1 MKKSLLLLLF
11 SMAHL
16 AWSQEPVKAVFSLEE
31 ALEFAYENNAQMIN
45 SDRDVQ
51 AAYAQKWATIASGLP
66 QISASGSYQ
75 DQLKRPV
82 SLLPGEIF
90 GGEPGTYIPVQFGQK
105 MNMVGTA
112 TLNQKVFDG
121 SYIVGVQAIK
131 TYIDISGN
139 ALKKTKQEIK
149 KAVVNAYGNVLLLN
163 ESVEIVRK
171 NLNNLSSNVNES
183 QQLFKQGLIEEE
195 QLEQLQITLS
205 NVQSQQRNVDRL
217 QSISLQMFNL
227 LLGLPL
233 AQETKLTDNLESLTA
248 KNLIQETHNGFDFV
262 LEENVDYKIAL
273 NLKEQKRLQ
282 LKLERSKY
290 LPTLNAFLN
299 YSTSAF
305 GNTFQF
311 FKPEQNWYDASIL
324 GLNLN
329 VPVFSSFMKRAQ
341 TKMAKIAYE
350 QSQTKLE
357 QTEKQIQLQF
367 DQSKSQY
374 QLAAE
379 NYLTAKN
386 NLSLAE
392 RIENKNSIKY
402 KEGLISGFDLRQ
414 AQLQL
419 YDSQKNY
426 LESMLQ
432 VINSKTE
439 LENFT
444 EK

>member
-11 SMAHL
+11 SFAHVL
-16 AWSQEPVKAVFSLEE
+16 WAQETPKTSFSLED
-31 ALEFAYENNAQMIN
+31 ALNYAYENNAQMIN
-45 SDRDVQ
+45 ADRDVQ

-112 TLNQKVFDG
+112 TLNQKIFDG

-139 ALKKTKQEIK
+139 ALKKTRQEIK

-163 ESVEIVRK
+163 ESVNIVNK
-171 NLNNLSSNVNES
+171 NIENLNSNVDES
-183 QQLFKQGLIEEE
+183 KQLFKQGLIEEE
-195 QLEQLQITLS
+195 QLEQLQITLA
-205 NVQSQQRNVDRL
+205 NLESQQHNLVRL
-217 QSISLQMFNL
+217 QSISLQMLNL

-233 AQETKLTDNLESLTA
+233 ANETQLMESLESLTA
-248 KNLIQETHNGFDFV
+248 KNLLQDKNNGFNFV

-282 LKLERSKY
+282 LKLERSKN

-350 QSQTKLE
+350 QSQTNLNQK
-357 QTEKQIQLQF
+357 EKQIQLQF
-367 DQSKSQY
+367 EQSKSQF

-379 NYLTAKN
+379 NYATSKN

-392 RIENKNSIKY
+392 RIENKNAIKY

-419 YDSQKNY
+419 YESQRVY

-439 LENFT
+439 LENLT